1 MKEGVMT
8 IGQVCNREVVFIH
21 KQASIPEA
29 ARLMREYHVGDLVVI
44 KEKTGKRVPVGIITD
59 RDIVLEVIA
68 EGVDMDDVS
77 VGDIMSDKLVTARES
92 DGLLETI
99 KLMRATGIR
108 RLPVVN
114 DDNELAGILSVDD
127 LIDLFSEQIA
137 DLARLIAREQGR
149 EKAGRK

>member
-1 MKEGVMT
+1 MT

-21 KQASIPEA
+21 AQASIPEA
-29 ARLMREYHVGDLVVI
+29 ARLLREYHVGDLVVI
-44 KEKTGKRVPVGIITD
+44 KEKTGKRVPVGIVTD

-68 EGVDMDDVS
+68 EGVGMDDIN
-77 VGDIMSDKLVTARES
+77 VGDIMSDNLVTARES

-99 KLMRATGIR
+99 KVMRAKGIR

-114 DDNELAGILSVDD
+114 DNNELVGILSVDD
-127 LIDLFSEQIA
+127 LIDLLSEQIV

-149 EKAGRK
+149 EKAVRK